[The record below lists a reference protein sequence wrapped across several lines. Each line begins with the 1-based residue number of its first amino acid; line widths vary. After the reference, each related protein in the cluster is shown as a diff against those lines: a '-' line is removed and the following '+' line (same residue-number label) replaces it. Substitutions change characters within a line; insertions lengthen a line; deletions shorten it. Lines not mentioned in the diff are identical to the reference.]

1 MVWIG
6 KPGILCF
13 FSDGGHGTIQT
24 LTEAQDKV
32 RVDTSAAKA
41 FETSKVNIVEKIKEG
56 VMMFDPNLPTC
67 VATDFSG
74 TGIGYFLLQ
83 KTCSCEGR
91 RPDCCQEGWR
101 ICLAGSRFLHDAE
114 TRYAPIEGELL
125 AVAYA
130 VHQCRYFILGCPD
143 FWASMLTGI

>member
-1 MVWIG
+1 MI
-6 KPGILCF
+6 
-13 FSDGGHGTIQT
+13 
-24 LTEAQDKV
+24 
-32 RVDTSAAKA
+32 
-41 FETSKVNIVEKIKEG
+41 
-56 VMMFDPNLPTC
+56 PTC

-74 TGIGYFLLQ
+74 TGVGYFLLQ
-83 KTCSCEGR
+83 KTCNCEGR

-130 VHQCRYFILGCPD
+130 LHQCRYFILGCPD
-143 FWASMLTGI
+143 LTIATDHKPLLKVLGDRSLADMQNRRLQNLKEKTLSYKFNVVHVPGKKNNNSTTTTTTKKRQ